1 MDNYREKIIRIV
13 ERELKRTEE
22 YQQRRDEYGNEEY
35 ILGCIMVKGDAFPK
49 EVIAH
54 AFVEDMG
61 IELQFQVWRDEP
73 RIRQKQAMWYD
84 LTLFDV
90 EGDFFGKLEQ
100 GYLILSVSDLFHCTA
115 WNATE
120 YLADEQN
127 RDKENSCWK
136 GMQRYLNYCV
146 IAICLR
152 EFYAKPYSILEEKQA
167 PQFVKFKK
175 VFRTIGFI
183 AVILP
188 SSLGIMFGD
197 SVSFRYGS
205 PLTVLCSLYVIDEV
219 LALIL
224 FYKPEMAAEDEN
236 EINR

>member
-22 YQQRRDEYGNEEY
+22 YQRRRDEYGNEEY

-61 IELQFQVWRDEP
+61 LELQFQVWRDEP

-100 GYLILSVSDLFHCTA
+100 GYLILSIAPL
-115 WNATE
+115 
-120 YLADEQN
+120 
-127 RDKENSCWK
+127 
-136 GMQRYLNYCV
+136 GMQRNIWLMSR
-146 IAICLR
+146 IEIRKIPAGR
-152 EFYAKPYSILEEKQA
+152 ECK
-167 PQFVKFKK
+167 
-175 VFRTIGFI
+175 
-183 AVILP
+183 
-188 SSLGIMFGD
+188 GI
-197 SVSFRYGS
+197 
-205 PLTVLCSLYVIDEV
+205 
-219 LALIL
+219 
-224 FYKPEMAAEDEN
+224 
-236 EINR
+236 

>member
-61 IELQFQVWRDEP
+61 LELQFQIWRDEP
-73 RIRQKQAMWYD
+73 RVRQMQAMWYD

-100 GYLILSVSDLFHCTA
+100 GYSILSVSDLFHCTA
-115 WNATE
+115 WSATG
-120 YLADEQN
+120 YLADEQS
-127 RDKENSCWK
+127 RDKAPSGRCIKRGGWK
-136 GMQRYLNYCV
+136 QRRFPHL
-146 IAICLR
+146 IR
-152 EFYAKPYSILEEKQA
+152 RYAAVHSTKARLLPLE
-167 PQFVKFKK
+167 
-175 VFRTIGFI
+175 
-183 AVILP
+183 
-188 SSLGIMFGD
+188 
-197 SVSFRYGS
+197 
-205 PLTVLCSLYVIDEV
+205 
-219 LALIL
+219 
-224 FYKPEMAAEDEN
+224 
-236 EINR
+236 

>member
-1 MDNYREKIIRIV
+1 MDNYREKIVRIV

-61 IELQFQVWRDEP
+61 LELQFQVWRDEP

-100 GYLILSVSDLFHCTA
+100 GYSILFYRYLIFSIVPL
-115 WNATE
+115 
-120 YLADEQN
+120 
-127 RDKENSCWK
+127 
-136 GMQRYLNYCV
+136 GMQRNIWLMSR
-146 IAICLR
+146 IEIRKIPAGR
-152 EFYAKPYSILEEKQA
+152 ECK
-167 PQFVKFKK
+167 
-175 VFRTIGFI
+175 
-183 AVILP
+183 
-188 SSLGIMFGD
+188 GI
-197 SVSFRYGS
+197 
-205 PLTVLCSLYVIDEV
+205 
-219 LALIL
+219 
-224 FYKPEMAAEDEN
+224 
-236 EINR
+236 

>member
-1 MDNYREKIIRIV
+1 MDNYREKIVRIV

-61 IELQFQVWRDEP
+61 LELQFQIWRDEP

-100 GYLILSVSDLFHCTA
+100 GYLILG
-115 WNATE
+115 
-120 YLADEQN
+120 
-127 RDKENSCWK
+127 RDTGFCNFSSGSNC
-136 GMQRYLNYCV
+136 GGTHY
-146 IAICLR
+146 
-152 EFYAKPYSILEEKQA
+152 
-167 PQFVKFKK
+167 FKK
-175 VFRTIGFI
+175 FVGTGRKRRGNSFFI
-183 AVILP
+183 YRCRMI
-188 SSLGIMFGD
+188 
-197 SVSFRYGS
+197 
-205 PLTVLCSLYVIDEV
+205 
-219 LALIL
+219 
-224 FYKPEMAAEDEN
+224 
-236 EINR
+236 

>member
-1 MDNYREKIIRIV
+1 MDNYREKIVRIV

-61 IELQFQVWRDEP
+61 LELQFQIWRDEP

-100 GYLILSVSDLFHCTA
+100 GYLILSVSDLSIA
-115 WNATE
+115 P
-120 YLADEQN
+120 L
-127 RDKENSCWK
+127 
-136 GMQRYLNYCV
+136 GMQRNIWLMSR
-146 IAICLR
+146 IEIRKIPAGR
-152 EFYAKPYSILEEKQA
+152 ECK
-167 PQFVKFKK
+167 
-175 VFRTIGFI
+175 
-183 AVILP
+183 
-188 SSLGIMFGD
+188 GI
-197 SVSFRYGS
+197 
-205 PLTVLCSLYVIDEV
+205 
-219 LALIL
+219 
-224 FYKPEMAAEDEN
+224 
-236 EINR
+236 

>member
-1 MDNYREKIIRIV
+1 MDNYREKIVRIV

-61 IELQFQVWRDEP
+61 LELQFQIWRDEP

-90 EGDFFGKLEQ
+90 ERDFFGRLEQ
-100 GYLILSVSDLFHCTA
+100 GYSILSVSDLFHCTA

-120 YLADEQN
+120 
-127 RDKENSCWK
+127 
-136 GMQRYLNYCV
+136 
-146 IAICLR
+146 
-152 EFYAKPYSILEEKQA
+152 
-167 PQFVKFKK
+167 
-175 VFRTIGFI
+175 
-183 AVILP
+183 
-188 SSLGIMFGD
+188 
-197 SVSFRYGS
+197 
-205 PLTVLCSLYVIDEV
+205 
-219 LALIL
+219 
-224 FYKPEMAAEDEN
+224 
-236 EINR
+236 